1 MATSSGWDSYIWQIQ
16 NKWSNKQQKYLI
28 TNCSQHAAIIG
39 IDGSVWAQSAE
50 WPGLHNY
57 DYDLEQDDGSAP
69 VKVQVNEFMSAMK
82 ATDGNR
88 MPTAAGIRLG
98 NQKFM
103 LTRHI
108 EENKVAYLSR
118 QGGGGACIAKT
129 KNAIVIG
136 IWDKNVIMSNN

>member
-1 MATSSGWDSYIWQIQ
+1 MA
-16 NKWSNKQQKYLI
+16 
-28 TNCSQHAAIIG
+28 
-39 IDGSVWAQSAE
+39 
-50 WPGLHNY
+50 
-57 DYDLEQDDGSAP
+57 
-69 VKVQVNEFMSAMK
+69 AMK

-118 QGGGGACIAKT
+118 
-129 KNAIVIG
+129 
-136 IWDKNVIMSNN
+136 